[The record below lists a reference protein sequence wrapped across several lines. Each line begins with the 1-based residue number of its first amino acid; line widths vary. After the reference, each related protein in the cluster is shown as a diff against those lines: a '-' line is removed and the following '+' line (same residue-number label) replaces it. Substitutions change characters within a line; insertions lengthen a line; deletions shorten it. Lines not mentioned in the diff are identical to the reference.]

1 MSRIATLVLAAL
13 AAAAPALAQTPDR
26 SKAPVPGPAPA
37 LSLPPIV
44 KRTLSNG
51 LPVWILERHK
61 VPLVHVTLLVK
72 AGAAADP
79 AGKAGLASVTADL
92 LDEGAGGRSA
102 LDLADAVAV
111 LGAPLGTA
119 ADWDDS
125 TLTLQLPV
133 AQLDAGL
140 GLLSDVAL
148 RPAFD
153 AAEFDRLKK
162 TRLTAVRQR
171 RDDPSTMA
179 NLAIYRVLY
188 GLAHPYGTFSTGTE
202 SSLAGL
208 TLEDVKACYGR
219 IWQPGRSQLIV
230 VGDVTADA
238 VLPLLET
245 RFGGWKGTAPAAVTP
260 PPAPPAPSPRTIYLV
275 DKPGAAQSQIRIG
288 LVGVARRT
296 PDYFTLDVV
305 NTILGGSFTSRLNQN
320 LREQHGY
327 AYGASTSF
335 AMRASAGP
343 FVANAGVQTD
353 KTTESLKEFFTELE
367 AIRAPIPE
375 AELVRGRNYE
385 ALSFP
390 SQFETLRG
398 VAAQLVELAVYDLP
412 ESFVTDYVPKIQA
425 VTTDQAQAA
434 ARKYILPDKLAVVVV
449 GYLAKIEA
457 GIRAA
462 NFAPVQVLKV
472 DDLVK

>member
-1 MSRIATLVLAAL
+1 MNRLPMLVLATL
-13 AAAAPALAQTPDR
+13 AAAVPALAQAPDR

-37 LSLPPIV
+37 LVLPPIV

-102 LDLADAVAV
+102 LDLADAVAL
-111 LGAPLGTA
+111 LGATLGTA

-245 RFGGWKGTAPAAVTP
+245 RFGGWKGTAPAAPAP
-260 PPAPPAPSPRTIYLV
+260 PPVAPAPSPRTIYLV

-327 AYGASTSF
+327 AYGASSSF

-375 AELVRGRNYE
+375 AELARGRNYE

-390 SQFETLRG
+390 SQVVDG
-398 VAAQLVELAVYDLP
+398 QLDELAVYDLP
-412 ESFVTDYVPKIQA
+412 ESFVTDFVPTIQA
-425 VTTDQAQAA
+425 VTADQAQAA
-434 ARKYILPDKLAVVVV
+434 ARKYIVPDKVAVVVV
-449 GYLAKIEA
+449 GDLAKIEA

-462 NFAPVQVLKV
+462 NLAPVQVLKV